1 MDWHPL
7 WLSLEVATM
16 ATLLSLVIGVAIAT
30 LLAWR
35 PFPGRELLDALCTAP
50 LVLPPTVLGYYVL
63 VSMGTES
70 AIGEFFAWITGGEQI
85 VFTVTGC
92 VVAATIGGLPL
103 VVKSARAALEGVD
116 PNLVKAAR
124 TLGAGPVRA
133 FFTVRLPLAGR
144 GVLAGVMLAF
154 AKGLGEF
161 GITLMIAGDIP
172 GETRTAPL
180 AIYNHVQAKEEVQAA
195 GMAAILTAV
204 GVVILWGVN
213 RLTSRRSAT

>member
-7 WLSLEVATM
+7 WLSLEVATL
-16 ATLLSLVIGVAIAT
+16 ATVLSLFLGVALAT

-63 VSMGTES
+63 VTLGNES
-70 AIGEFFAWITGGEQI
+70 ALGRLFAWITGGEHI

-116 PNLVKAAR
+116 PTLVKAAR
-124 TLGAGPVRA
+124 TLGAGPVKA
-133 FFTVRLPLAGR
+133 FFTVHLPLAAR
-144 GVLAGVMLAF
+144 GVVAGVMLAF

-213 RLTSRRSAT
+213 HLSNRRRAD

>member
-1 MDWHPL
+1 MQWHPL
-7 WLSLEVATM
+7 WLSVEVATL
-16 ATLLSLVIGVAIAT
+16 ATCMSLGLGLALAT

-70 AIGEFFAWITGGEQI
+70 AIGRGFHWLTGDTI

-103 VVKSARAALEGVD
+103 VIKSARAALEGVD
-116 PNLVKAAR
+116 PSLVKAAR

-133 FFTVRLPLAGR
+133 FFTVRLPLAAR

-180 AIYNHVQAKEEVQAA
+180 AIYDHVQAKEDVQAA

-204 GVVILWGVN
+204 GVLILWGVN
-213 RLTSRRSAT
+213 HLTSRRSAS

>member
-7 WLSLEVATM
+7 WLSVEVATV
-16 ATLLSLVIGVAIAT
+16 ATLVSLVVGLSIAT

-50 LVLPPTVLGYYVL
+50 MVLPPTVLGYYVL
-63 VSMGTES
+63 VSMGTGS
-70 AIGEFFAWITGGEQI
+70 AVGRAWHWLTGEDI

-133 FFTVRLPLAGR
+133 FFTVR
-144 GVLAGVMLAF
+144 
-154 AKGLGEF
+154 
-161 GITLMIAGDIP
+161 
-172 GETRTAPL
+172 
-180 AIYNHVQAKEEVQAA
+180 
-195 GMAAILTAV
+195 
-204 GVVILWGVN
+204 
-213 RLTSRRSAT
+213 